1 MHLELWRAGGVMCTL
16 SIISLLLFASVVAAE
31 GQAPGGAQPTSAVCK
46 PDDTRPRAGSAS
58 VAQAA
63 GEGLQHKNWQP
74 IGGLIEFTVNSFT
87 AIDADAAV
95 TTCFRWKVQSGTPAP
110 FVEQR
115 PVRVDLLNGGKVLK
129 VTVVVPDPAPTEA
142 SGTNPFWDS
151 TVARAIWLVP
161 LVEVRIVA
169 LKANASVAD
178 VWTEIGITHPF
189 FSLLL
194 ALAVVILAFVVLDV
208 VVTKRVE
215 HKGIRD
221 ANWLLRIIS
230 TPSATASLSQL
241 QILLWTFAIAGSAIY
256 VVTLSGQLVEITS
269 GTLILL
275 GISGAATLASQAHS
289 ESQAA
294 TKQADAK
301 DAKEE
306 AQKAQANAL
315 VNPNAAAQ
323 QAAKDAQENAG
334 KAQERV
340 DQIKK
345 PDKEKKPQ
353 WSDLI
358 VNESEEGVREI
369 DVTRVQMLL
378 FTLISASFV
387 IVKVIAAYVIPEI
400 PVGYLTL
407 MGISNGVYVGSKVVR
422 KT

>member
-1 MHLELWRAGGVMCTL
+1 
-16 SIISLLLFASVVAAE
+16 
-31 GQAPGGAQPTSAVCK
+31 
-46 PDDTRPRAGSAS
+46 
-58 VAQAA
+58 
-63 GEGLQHKNWQP
+63 
-74 IGGLIEFTVNSFT
+74 
-87 AIDADAAV
+87 
-95 TTCFRWKVQSGTPAP
+95 
-110 FVEQR
+110 
-115 PVRVDLLNGGKVLK
+115 
-129 VTVVVPDPAPTEA
+129 
-142 SGTNPFWDS
+142 
-151 TVARAIWLVP
+151 
-161 LVEVRIVA
+161 
-169 LKANASVAD
+169 
-178 VWTEIGITHPF
+178 
-189 FSLLL
+189 
-194 ALAVVILAFVVLDV
+194 LDV

-369 DVTRVQMLL
+369 DVARVQMLL